1 MNEELTNIELQDEN
15 GNLVNFEVITKLD
28 IEGNEYV
35 VVTNKDDSEEEAI
48 VLKMQKEDNNDYI
61 FIPIEDDKEFELVS
75 EAYYTLFE
83 ND

>member
-1 MNEELTNIELQDEN
+1 MNEELINIELQDEN

-35 VVTNKDDSEEEAI
+35 VVTNKDDDEEEAI
-48 VLKMQKEDNNDYI
+48 VLKMEKQDNNEYI
-61 FIPIEDDKEFELVS
+61 FVPIEDDKEFELVS

-83 ND
+83 NN